1 MMASRLGTGPSHANG
16 GPAVVSPGRFER
28 ALTLTTPDE
37 SQRVAEDATG
47 QTLFG
52 VAMARR
58 VLDLLHYEVLI
69 RLREDP
75 EDVHHA
81 RSTIRRLRAMLRG
94 FRKFLDRA
102 WVDTLREELRWFAG
116 ELAGVRDVDVT
127 LDALRARVDAIPHDE
142 RPYVEAVFEPLEA
155 ARVTARSKLLETLD
169 NGRYRALLRALEAA
183 ATSPRF
189 AVQPEPVA
197 EDMGRKSLQKAAK
210 RICKAISDSTRT
222 STPGELHHARI
233 VVRNGRYVAEACCLV
248 LGKPAQRMAKRLE
261 RMQEAL
267 GAISDNTL
275 IQERLRSLVVPDRAN
290 RVIGEMLALEAVD
303 SEKARR
309 DWQSLRRKA
318 LREEWFAI

>member
-1 MMASRLGTGPSHANG
+1 MASRLGTGPSHTNG

-142 RPYVEAVFEPLEA
+142 RPYVEAVLEPLEA

-169 NGRYRALLRALEAA
+169 NGRYRALLRALEGA

-210 RICKAISDSTRT
+210 RVCKAVSDSTRA

>member
-1 MMASRLGTGPSHANG
+1 MASRLGTGPSQSNG
-16 GPAVVSPGRFER
+16 GPAVISSGRYER
-28 ALTLTTPDE
+28 ALTITTPDD
-37 SQRVAEDATG
+37 SQHVAEDASAV
-47 QTLFG
+47 TLFG

-94 FRKFLDRA
+94 FRTFLDPA

-116 ELAGVRDVDVT
+116 ELASVRDVDVT
-127 LDALRARVDAIPHDE
+127 LEALRSHVDAIPDDE
-142 RPYVEAVFEPLEA
+142 RPYIEAVLEPLEA
-155 ARVTARSKLLETLD
+155 ARVSARAKLLETLD
-169 NGRYRALLRALEAA
+169 DGRYRALLHALESA

-189 AVQPEPVA
+189 AEQPEPTA
-197 EDMGRKSLQKAAK
+197 EVMGRESLRKAA
-210 RICKAISDSTRT
+210 RRVCKAVGDATKT

-248 LGKPAQRMAKRLE
+248 LGKPAERMARRLG

-267 GAISDNTL
+267 GAISDGTL
-275 IQERLRSLVVPDRAN
+275 IQQRLRSLVVPARAN
-290 RVIGEMLALEAVD
+290 LVIGEMLALEAVD
-303 SEKARR
+303 SERARR

>member
-1 MMASRLGTGPSHANG
+1 MASRLGTGPSQSNG
-16 GPAVVSPGRFER
+16 GPAVISTGRYER
-28 ALTLTTPDE
+28 ALKLTTPDE
-37 SQRVAEDATG
+37 SGHVPDDATG
-47 QTLFG
+47 PTLFG

-94 FRKFLDRA
+94 FRKFLDRS

-116 ELAGVRDVDVT
+116 ELAAVRDVDVT
-127 LDALRARVDAIPHDE
+127 LDALRSRVDSIPNDE
-142 RPYVEAVFEPLEA
+142 RPYVEAVLEPLEA
-155 ARVTARSKLLETLD
+155 ARESARAKLLQTLD
-169 NGRYRALLRALEAA
+169 DGRYRALLHGLESA

-189 AVQPEPVA
+189 AVHPPPTADE
-197 EDMGRKSLQKAAK
+197 MGHASLRKAAK
-210 RICKAISDSTRT
+210 RVSKAITGATKT
-222 STPGELHHARI
+222 SSPSELHHVRI
-233 VVRNGRYVAEACCLV
+233 VVRNGRYVAEACALV
-248 LGKPAQRMAKRLE
+248 VGKPAHRMSKRLE

-275 IQERLRSLVVPDRAN
+275 IQDRLRALVVPDRAN
-290 RVIGEMLALEAVD
+290 RVIGEMLALEAFS
-303 SEKARR
+303 SEKARS

-318 LREEWFAI
+318 LREEWFAT